1 MNRRQ
6 FLAGSAAITG
16 AATLPRAEGRPAS
29 SANRI
34 GRNRISAI
42 TDEIA
47 MSPEEAIAFAKH
59 FGLEWLE
66 LRNTPELP
74 KQGKPYFF
82 LTEEE
87 LKPAAKSFRDAG
99 IRISFLN
106 TNLCK
111 NGLPGTLPVR
121 WAKQDAGSQLTS
133 TAAAQKEYDER
144 NERLT
149 KCIRAAE
156 AFQCPYIRIF
166 TFLRTNDPAATYD
179 RVANI
184 IGEMAEMTHKAGFM
198 LLVENEPAC
207 NVGDSTELV
216 SFLKRVPERTV
227 GFNWDARNATLFG
240 EIPFPTGYN
249 LLPKQRMKNVQ
260 IKGHDILDPEKPI
273 DWAPILAAMDAD
285 GYQGRLGLETHYFDG
300 TRIERSHLAMDK
312 IVKLAE
318 ANAKRG

>member
-16 AATLPRAEGRPAS
+16 AAALPRAEAQPSRS
-29 SANRI
+29 VTRINRK
-34 GRNRISAI
+34 RISAI

-74 KQGKPYFF
+74 HQGKPYFF
-82 LTEEE
+82 LPEED
-87 LKPAAKSFRDAG
+87 LKRAAKSFRDAG

-111 NGLPGTLPVR
+111 NALPGTTPVR
-121 WAKQDAGSQLTS
+121 WASNDAAWQSSHL
-133 TAAAQKEYDER
+133 AAAQKEYDER
-144 NERLT
+144 NERLG

-156 AFQCPYIRIF
+156 AFKCPYIRVF
-166 TFLRTNDPAATYD
+166 TFLRTSDPAASYD

-184 IGEMAEMTHKAGFM
+184 IGEMAETTHKAGFM

-207 NVGDSTELV
+207 TVGDSAELV
-216 SFLKRVPERTV
+216 SFLKRLPERTV
-227 GFNWDARNATLFG
+227 GFNWDARNATGLG
-240 EIPFPTGYN
+240 EVPFPNGYN
-249 LLPKQRMKNVQ
+249 LLPKHRMKNVQ

-273 DWAPILAAMDAD
+273 DWTPIFAAMDAD
-285 GYQGRLGLETHYFDG
+285 GYQGQLGLETHYFDG

-312 IVKLAE
+312 IVKLAT
-318 ANAKRG
+318 ANSERA

>member
-87 LKPAAKSFRDAG
+87 LKPAAKSFRDSG

-133 TAAAQKEYDER
+133 TAAAQKEYDE
-144 NERLT
+144 LT
-149 KCIRAAE
+149 NGSRSVSGQPKRFSVPTSA
-156 AFQCPYIRIF
+156 Y
-166 TFLRTNDPAATYD
+166 LHSYGRTIPPPPTTAWQT
-179 RVANI
+179 
-184 IGEMAEMTHKAGFM
+184 
-198 LLVENEPAC
+198 
-207 NVGDSTELV
+207 S
-216 SFLKRVPERTV
+216 S
-227 GFNWDARNATLFG
+227 ARW
-240 EIPFPTGYN
+240 
-249 LLPKQRMKNVQ
+249 R
-260 IKGHDILDPEKPI
+260 
-273 DWAPILAAMDAD
+273 
-285 GYQGRLGLETHYFDG
+285 R
-300 TRIERSHLAMDK
+300 
-312 IVKLAE
+312 
-318 ANAKRG
+318 